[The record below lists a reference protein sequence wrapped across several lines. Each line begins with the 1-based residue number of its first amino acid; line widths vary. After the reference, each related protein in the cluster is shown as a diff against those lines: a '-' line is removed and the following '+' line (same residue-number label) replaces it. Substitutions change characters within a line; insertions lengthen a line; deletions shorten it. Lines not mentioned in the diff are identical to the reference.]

1 VNVKVLRANA
11 DKSFRLLK
19 AVFVLNIRINQESK
33 MDVSQITSLATGL
46 DNMELANK
54 ISTLVLKKTLDNQ
67 QSMASGILDSIPQLP
82 ANPAIGRNINTTA

>member
-1 VNVKVLRANA
+1 MRANA
-11 DKSFRLLK
+11 DNRFRLLK
-19 AVFVLNIRINQESK
+19 ADLVLNIRINQERN

-67 QSMASGILDSIPQLP
+67 QSMAAGILDSIPQLP

>member
-1 VNVKVLRANA
+1 
-11 DKSFRLLK
+11 
-19 AVFVLNIRINQESK
+19 

-46 DNMELANK
+46 DNMELAKK

>member
-1 VNVKVLRANA
+1 MRANA

-19 AVFVLNIRINQESK
+19 AVFVLIIRINQESK

>member
-1 VNVKVLRANA
+1 M
-11 DKSFRLLK
+11 
-19 AVFVLNIRINQESK
+19 

-67 QSMASGILDSIPQLP
+67 QTMAAGILDSIPQLP

>member
-1 VNVKVLRANA
+1 VKVKVVRANA
-11 DKSFRLLK
+11 DNRFRLLK
-19 AVFVLNIRINQESK
+19 ADLVLNIRINQERN

-67 QSMASGILDSIPQLP
+67 QSMAAGILDSIPQLP